1 MKQWVYF
8 ILVCVVVGFFAC
20 SKDSDSSIPDT
31 SSNINVFTAVPDQL
45 YDIVVDTTTIG
56 DGIGYGGS
64 TGYHAFQAKRHNL
77 WIINAQ
83 NRVDTPGRLQ
93 VSLRNNHSYSL
104 FLAQNNNGVP
114 QAIFVED
121 VYRPSTSGFGRIRY
135 INLSDTYVNAATRLT
150 LDVYM
155 DTVRYFRRESFLATT
170 DFVEL
175 AQGTYPIVIK
185 YADSSKVLNGT
196 DNILKVEDQK
206 QYTIINYGNAL
217 KIDSFEVT
225 TYAH

>member
-1 MKQWVYF
+1 MKQWAYF
-8 ILVCVVVGFFAC
+8 ILVCIIAGIIAC
-20 SKDSDSSIPDT
+20 NKDSDSSIPDT
-31 SSNINVFTAVPDQL
+31 TSNINVFTAVPDEQ

-56 DGIGYGGS
+56 QNIGYGES

-77 WIINAQ
+77 WVFETG
-83 NRVDTPGRLQ
+83 NRADTLGRLQ
-93 VSLRNNHSYSL
+93 VSLRNNHYYSL
-104 FLAQNNNGVP
+104 FLARNNNGIT
-114 QAIFVED
+114 QALIVED
-121 VYRPSTSGFGRIRY
+121 VFRPSTSGFGRIRY

-175 AQGTYPIVIK
+175 AQGTYPVVIK

-196 DNILKVEDQK
+196 DILKVDDQK
-206 QYTIINYGNAL
+206 QYTIITYGNAL
-217 KIDSFEVT
+217 KIDSFRVSQ
-225 TYAH
+225 YAH